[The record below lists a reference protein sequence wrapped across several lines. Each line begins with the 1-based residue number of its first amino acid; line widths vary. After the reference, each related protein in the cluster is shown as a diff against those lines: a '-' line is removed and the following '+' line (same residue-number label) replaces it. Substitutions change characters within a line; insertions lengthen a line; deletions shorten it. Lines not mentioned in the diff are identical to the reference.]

1 MSYRED
7 SGGLGLFRRLQGVE
21 ESVPGLSR
29 NSMDSFMPSVGRN
42 PKGPRLFNV
51 SDRSRSSSDQNM
63 YELEENVES
72 SDSSK
77 VPMNATSAISNDDS
91 TRQLLLKVLK
101 GLDDVQE
108 RLSRLE
114 SSNLAASEVKANS
127 TISYITSKTSETT
140 AHPSPVSQDGIP
152 TMPSST
158 KKESV
163 DDEISSQT
171 YVVPP
176 SYVTDNAVKSDL
188 GFHIPNGADFGRQFA
203 LQDTAPIF
211 GSDVYIRTPVDG
223 CPDKGSTLPH
233 RCNSTS
239 IRPFPKQLWFAPSG
253 QFYSPYPPDTS
264 DRRLEVSNSGAPA
277 VVIVDNHLH
286 DEQAVPPVFEGSR
299 SESWFALD
307 DKYRNHVAYVQRI
320 ASRQS
325 KHQIPT
331 VDNFVAL
338 NEVNTDGKPGRTDL
352 MRSSLTALTR
362 VIFHVF
368 DDNLPLVSSESYERV
383 PRDPPWY
390 H

>member
-42 PKGPRLFNV
+42 PKGPRLVNV
-51 SDRSRSSSDQNM
+51 SDQSRSAFDHNV
-63 YELEENVES
+63 YENEASGNPGES
-72 SDSSK
+72 FSI
-77 VPMNATSAISNDDS
+77 PMDATSASSNDY
-91 TRQLLLKVLK
+91 TTHQLLLKVLR
-101 GLDDVQE
+101 GLDDVQR

-114 SSNLAASEVKANS
+114 SPYSAAAEVKANS

-140 AHPSPVSQDGIP
+140 ANTSSISVDYTSTVPA
-152 TMPSST
+152 ST

-163 DDEISSQT
+163 DDGISSPS

-176 SYVTDNAVKSDL
+176 SYVTGNAVKSDL

-223 CPDKGSTLPH
+223 CPDKGSTLPN

-239 IRPFPKQLWFAPSG
+239 IRPFPKQSWFVPSG

-286 DEQAVPPVFEGSR
+286 DEQAVPSVFEGSR
-299 SESWFALD
+299 SKSRLALD